1 MLLMPRKVKHRK
13 MQRGGWPKGPATSG
27 TNVSFGSF
35 GLKAVETGIISARQI
50 EAARRAMTRHIHRG
64 GKVWIRVFPDKP
76 VTQKGAQTPMGKGK
90 GSVDHY
96 VAKIAAGK
104 MLFEPK
110 TGHYPA
116 ARRIDPTRILA
127 ILAPRRGTGAMARV
141 IMRARRPLPCADKP
155 LCRCTPIG
163 THAAFAD

>member
-104 MLFEPK
+104 MLFELDGVTK
-110 TGHYPA
+110 
-116 ARRIDPTRILA
+116 A
-127 ILAPRRGTGAMARV
+127 ISEEALK
-141 IMRARRPLPCADKP
+141 L
-155 LCRCTPIG
+155 
-163 THAAFAD
+163 AAFKVAVKTKFIERHGE